1 MMKYYIPEINLRDIR
16 NKNNIIQKFENIYN
30 KEIIS
35 EKLILS
41 IDGFY
46 KIENNNLIKY
56 KLVEKNYKYVTN
68 FIENYSLI
76 GIDCYEKKIGEV
88 FSIPSESQ
96 SINIEKIK
104 FNIGKSENYIVFEKR
119 NNKIIDIYFLSKKK
133 IDEHNVFFNNDV
145 SSFINLLMSN

>member
-30 KEIIS
+30 KEIII
-35 EKLILS
+35 ERLILS

-46 KIENNNLIKY
+46 KIENDNLIKY
-56 KLVEKNYKYVTN
+56 KLVEKNYNYVTN

-76 GIDCYEKKIGEV
+76 GMNYYEKKNGEM
-88 FSIPSESQ
+88 FSIPNESI

-119 NNKIIDIYFLSKKK
+119 NNKIRDIYFLSKKK

>member
-30 KEIIS
+30 KEIIR

-46 KIENNNLIKY
+46 KIENDNLIKY

-76 GIDCYEKKIGEV
+76 GIDCYKKKVGEM
-88 FSIPSESQ
+88 FSIPNEST

-104 FNIGKSENYIVFEKR
+104 FNIGKSENYIVFEKK
-119 NNKIIDIYFLSKKK
+119 NNKIIYFYFLSKKK

>member
-1 MMKYYIPEINLRDIR
+1 MMKYYIPEINLRDVR

-30 KEIIS
+30 KEIVV

-46 KIENNNLIKY
+46 KIENKNLIKY
-56 KLVEKNYKYVTN
+56 KLIEKNYNYLTN

-76 GIDCYEKKIGEV
+76 GIDFYEKKIGEI
-88 FSIPSESQ
+88 FSIPNENNT
-96 SINIEKIK
+96 INIEKIK
-104 FNIGKSENYIVFEKR
+104 FNIGKSENYIVFEKT
-119 NNKIIDIYFLSKKK
+119 NKKITDIYFLSKKK
-133 IDEHNVFFNNDV
+133 IDEHNIFFNNDV

>member
-46 KIENNNLIKY
+46 KIENDDLIKY

-76 GIDCYEKKIGEV
+76 GIDSDRNGYCK
-88 FSIPSESQ
+88 FS
-96 SINIEKIK
+96 
-104 FNIGKSENYIVFEKR
+104 
-119 NNKIIDIYFLSKKK
+119 
-133 IDEHNVFFNNDV
+133 
-145 SSFINLLMSN
+145 

>member
-1 MMKYYIPEINLRDIR
+1 MTYLLVILLFISNTSFSQI
-16 NKNNIIQKFENIYN
+16 KNTQEAHI
-30 KEIIS
+30 
-35 EKLILS
+35 
-41 IDGFY
+41 
-46 KIENNNLIKY
+46 
-56 KLVEKNYKYVTN
+56 LVENYQSN
-68 FIENYSLI
+68 FLNNYSLI

-104 FNIGKSENYIVFEKR
+104 FNIGKSDNYIVFEKR

-133 IDEHNVFFNNDV
+133 IDEHNIFFNNDV

>member
-1 MMKYYIPEINLRDIR
+1 MMKYYIPEINLRDVR
-16 NKNNIIQKFENIYN
+16 NKNNIIEKFKNIYN
-30 KEIIS
+30 KEIII
-35 EKLILS
+35 EKWILS

-46 KIENNNLIKY
+46 KIENDNLIKY
-56 KLVEKNYKYVTN
+56 KLVEKNYNYVTN

-76 GIDCYEKKIGEV
+76 GMNYYEKNLGEM
-88 FSIPSESQ
+88 FSIPSENK

-104 FNIGKSENYIVFEKR
+104 FNIGKSENYIVFEKK

-145 SSFINLLMSN
+145 SSFIKLLMSN

>member
-1 MMKYYIPEINLRDIR
+1 MMKYYIPEINLRDVR
-16 NKNNIIQKFENIYN
+16 NKNNIIEKFENIYN
-30 KEIIS
+30 KEIII

-46 KIENNNLIKY
+46 KIENDNLIKY
-56 KLVEKNYKYVTN
+56 KLVEQNYNYVTN

-76 GIDCYEKKIGEV
+76 GMNYYEKNLGEM
-88 FSIPSESQ
+88 FSIPSENK

-104 FNIGKSENYIVFEKR
+104 FNIGKSENYIVFEKK

-133 IDEHNVFFNNDV
+133 IDEDNVFFNNDV
-145 SSFINLLMSN
+145 SSFIKLLMSN

>member
-1 MMKYYIPEINLRDIR
+1 MMKYYIPEINLRDVR
-16 NKNNIIQKFENIYN
+16 NKNNIIEKFENIYN
-30 KEIIS
+30 KEIII

-56 KLVEKNYKYVTN
+56 KLVEKNYNYVTN

-76 GIDCYEKKIGEV
+76 GMNYYEKNLGEM
-88 FSIPSESQ
+88 FSIPSENK

-104 FNIGKSENYIVFEKR
+104 FNIGKSENYIVFEKK

-145 SSFINLLMSN
+145 SSFIKLLMSN

>member
-1 MMKYYIPEINLRDIR
+1 MKYYIPEINLRDIR

-30 KEIIS
+30 KEIIN

-46 KIENNNLIKY
+46 KFENDNLIKY
-56 KLVEKNYKYVTN
+56 KLVEKNYNYVTN

-76 GIDCYEKKIGEV
+76 SMNYYEKKIGEM
-88 FSIPSESQ
+88 FSIPNESI

-119 NNKIIDIYFLSKKK
+119 NNKIRDIYFLSKKK
-133 IDEHNVFFNNDV
+133 IDEHNIFFNNDV

>member
-1 MMKYYIPEINLRDIR
+1 MKYYIPEINLRDIR
-16 NKNNIIQKFENIYN
+16 NKNNVIKKFEDVYN
-30 KEIIS
+30 KEIII
-35 EKLILS
+35 EKIIIS

-46 KIENNNLIKY
+46 KIEKEEAIKY
-56 KLVEKNYKYVTN
+56 K
-68 FIENYSLI
+68 FIEKEYNYQSNFLNNYSLI

-104 FNIGKSENYIVFEKR
+104 FNIGKSDNYIVFEKR

-133 IDEHNVFFNNDV
+133 IDEHNIFFNNDV

>member
-16 NKNNIIQKFENIYN
+16 NKNNVIKKFEDVYN
-30 KEIIS
+30 KEIII
-35 EKLILS
+35 EKIIIS

-46 KIENNNLIKY
+46 KIEKEEAIKY
-56 KLVEKNYKYVTN
+56 K
-68 FIENYSLI
+68 FIEKEYNYQSNFLNNYSLI

-104 FNIGKSENYIVFEKR
+104 FNIGKSDNYIVFEKR

-133 IDEHNVFFNNDV
+133 IDEHNIFFNNDV

>member
-1 MMKYYIPEINLRDIR
+1 MKYYIPEINLRDVR
-16 NKNNIIQKFENIYN
+16 NKNNIIEKFENIYN
-30 KEIIS
+30 KEIII

-56 KLVEKNYKYVTN
+56 KLVEKNYNYVTN

-76 GIDCYEKKIGEV
+76 GMNYYEKNLGEM
-88 FSIPSESQ
+88 FSIPSENK

-104 FNIGKSENYIVFEKR
+104 FNIGKSENYIVFEKK

-145 SSFINLLMSN
+145 SSFIKLLMSN

>member
-1 MMKYYIPEINLRDIR
+1 MKYYIPEINLRDVR
-16 NKNNIIQKFENIYN
+16 NKNNIIEKFENIYN
-30 KEIIS
+30 KEIII

-46 KIENNNLIKY
+46 KFENDNLIKY
-56 KLVEKNYKYVTN
+56 KLVEKNYNYVTN

-76 GIDCYEKKIGEV
+76 GMNYYEKNLGEL
-88 FSIPSESQ
+88 FSIPSENKL
-96 SINIEKIK
+96 INIEKIK
-104 FNIGKSENYIVFEKR
+104 FNIGKSENYIVFEKK

-145 SSFINLLMSN
+145 SSFIKLLMSN

>member
-30 KEIIS
+30 KEIIN

-46 KIENNNLIKY
+46 KFENDNLIKY
-56 KLVEKNYKYVTN
+56 KLVEKNY
-68 FIENYSLI
+68 NYLI
-76 GIDCYEKKIGEV
+76 GMNYYEKKNGEM
-88 FSIPSESQ
+88 FSIPDESI

-119 NNKIIDIYFLSKKK
+119 NNKIRDIYFLSKKK

>member
-1 MMKYYIPEINLRDIR
+1 MMKYYIPEINLRDVR
-16 NKNNIIQKFENIYN
+16 NKNNIIEKFENIYN
-30 KEIIS
+30 KEIII
-35 EKLILS
+35 EKWILS

-46 KIENNNLIKY
+46 KIENDNLIKY
-56 KLVEKNYKYVTN
+56 KLVEKNYNYVTN

-76 GIDCYEKKIGEV
+76 GMNYYEKNLGEM
-88 FSIPSESQ
+88 FSIPSENK

-104 FNIGKSENYIVFEKR
+104 FNIGKSENYIVFEKK

-145 SSFINLLMSN
+145 SSFIKLLMSN

>member
-30 KEIIS
+30 KEIIN

-46 KIENNNLIKY
+46 KFENDNLIKY
-56 KLVEKNYKYVTN
+56 KLVEKNYNYVTN

-76 GIDCYEKKIGEV
+76 GMNYYEKKNGEM
-88 FSIPSESQ
+88 FSIPDESI

-119 NNKIIDIYFLSKKK
+119 NNKIRDIYFLSKKK

>member
-1 MMKYYIPEINLRDIR
+1 MMKYYIPEINLRDVR
-16 NKNNIIQKFENIYN
+16 NKNNIIEKFENIYN
-30 KEIIS
+30 KEIII

-46 KIENNNLIKY
+46 KFENDNLIKY
-56 KLVEKNYKYVTN
+56 KLVEKNYNYVTN

-76 GIDCYEKKIGEV
+76 GMNYYEKNLGEL
-88 FSIPSESQ
+88 FSIPSENKL
-96 SINIEKIK
+96 INIEKIK
-104 FNIGKSENYIVFEKR
+104 FNIGKSENYIVFEKK

-145 SSFINLLMSN
+145 SSFIKLLMSN

>member
-1 MMKYYIPEINLRDIR
+1 MMKYYIPEINLRDVR
-16 NKNNIIQKFENIYN
+16 NKNNIIEKFENIYN
-30 KEIIS
+30 KEIII

-46 KIENNNLIKY
+46 KIENDKLIKY
-56 KLVEKNYKYVTN
+56 KLVEKNYNYVTN

-76 GIDCYEKKIGEV
+76 GMNYYEKNLGEM
-88 FSIPSESQ
+88 FSIPSENK

-104 FNIGKSENYIVFEKR
+104 FNIGKSENYIVFEKK

-145 SSFINLLMSN
+145 SSFIKLLMSN

>member
-1 MMKYYIPEINLRDIR
+1 MMKYYIPEINLRDVR
-16 NKNNIIQKFENIYN
+16 NKNNIIEKFENIYN
-30 KEIIS
+30 KEIII

-46 KIENNNLIKY
+46 KIENDNLIKY
-56 KLVEKNYKYVTN
+56 KLVEKNYNYVTN

-76 GIDCYEKKIGEV
+76 GMNYYEKNLGEM
-88 FSIPSESQ
+88 FSIPSENI

-104 FNIGKSENYIVFEKR
+104 FNIGKSENYIVFEKK

>member
-1 MMKYYIPEINLRDIR
+1 MKYYIPEINLRDVR
-16 NKNNIIQKFENIYN
+16 NKNNIIEKFENIYN
-30 KEIIS
+30 KEIII

-46 KIENNNLIKY
+46 KIENDNLIKY
-56 KLVEKNYKYVTN
+56 KLVEKNYNYVTN

-76 GIDCYEKKIGEV
+76 GMNYYEKNLGEM
-88 FSIPSESQ
+88 FSIPSENK

-104 FNIGKSENYIVFEKR
+104 FNIGKSENYIVFEKK

-145 SSFINLLMSN
+145 SSFIKLLMSN